1 MPKWRTVRVND
12 ELLAAVESV
21 LKTSDC
27 KSLSE
32 FVCNA
37 VRLHLDELRHSRE
50 KKPNRATEC
59 PIIPDRLLYSR
70 DHIWAMV
77 TSEGNVRLGLS
88 DFAQSRMD
96 GIVRVQ
102 IGRIGCE
109 IEKGKPFGNI
119 ETWMFKFDLHSP
131 VIGKIIKANEAIIN
145 EPFIINKDPY
155 ETGWIAEVKPNN
167 LITLEEELRDLMRPD
182 QYKTWISRLRHSR
195 LLGT

>member
-1 MPKWRTVRVND
+1 MPKWRTVRVSD

-27 KSLSE
+27 TSLSE
-32 FVCNA
+32 FVADA
-37 VRLHLDELRHSRE
+37 VRLHLDELRHSRG
-50 KKPNRATEC
+50 KKPDRATEC

-70 DHIWAMV
+70 DHMWAMV
-77 TSEGNVRLGLS
+77 TPEGNVRLGLS

-102 IGRIGCE
+102 VERIGCE
-109 IEKGKPFGNI
+109 IEKGKPFGNV

-131 VIGKIIKANEAIIN
+131 VIGKIIKVNEAIIN

-167 LITLEEELRDLMRPD
+167 LIALEEELRDLMRPD
-182 QYKTWISRLRHSR
+182 QYKTWISRLRHSM